1 MEEQGEFTVI
11 GEGRGPR
18 GLKAPAYVSC
28 LRPEQ
33 VADVWG

>member
-11 GEGRGPR
+11 GEGRELR
-18 GLKAPAYVSC
+18 GLKAPAYVNC